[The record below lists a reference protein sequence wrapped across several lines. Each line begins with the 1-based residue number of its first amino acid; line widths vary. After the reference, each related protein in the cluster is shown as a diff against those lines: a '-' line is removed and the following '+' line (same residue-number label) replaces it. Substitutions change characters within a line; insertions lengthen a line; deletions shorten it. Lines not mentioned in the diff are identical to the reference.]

1 MMRVLFVILRFQEMS
16 TVFDAAERMAEKG
29 HEVQFLFV
37 HDGCRHVV
45 DPELVGSMSYAEGV
59 YCMEKDHVSEGLQDR
74 SVGVRWV
81 DYSGWVG
88 LLERCDRVVSW
99 S

>member
-1 MMRVLFVILRFQEMS
+1 MRVLFVILGFQKVS
-16 TVFDAAERMAEKG
+16 TVFDAAERMAERE

-45 DPELVGSMSYAEGV
+45 DPELMGSMSYAEGV
-59 YCMEKDHVSEGLQDR
+59 YCMEKDYVSEGLHDR
-74 SVGVRWV
+74 SVGVMWV
-81 DYSGWVG
+81 DYSGWVE
-88 LLERCDRVVSW
+88 LLEQCDRLVSW